1 MEIKD
6 NFLVKKDLTQ
16 LENLIYNNFPWYL
29 NKEQVTGADDGCWLS
44 HILYDEDVPKSD
56 LYIPIIKIFKGYLKY
71 VTLCRLNVNL
81 LLRKETPSVSDF
93 HTDCDWDCKDE
104 GIYRCSCCGLELFKS
119 ETKFD
124 SGTGWPSF
132 SQAVNNDNIEFVKD
146 TSYGML
152 RTEVNCKKCGSHLG
166 HVFDDGPQPTN
177 LRYCINSVSLRLD
190 KLD

>member
-56 LYIPIIKIFKGYLKY
+56 LYNPIIKIFKGYLKY

-93 HTDCDWDCKDE
+93 HTDCDWDFKDE
-104 GIYRCSCCGLELFKS
+104 KKLTTAIFYLNTNNGATEFEDGNRIDSIRNRLIVFPAYASHRAIGQTDESKRIVFNFNFLKS
-119 ETKFD
+119 EN
-124 SGTGWPSF
+124 
-132 SQAVNNDNIEFVKD
+132 VI
-146 TSYGML
+146 
-152 RTEVNCKKCGSHLG
+152 
-166 HVFDDGPQPTN
+166 
-177 LRYCINSVSLRLD
+177 I
-190 KLD
+190 